1 MIIPHPHSHQDVRR
15 FDYPSQAEI
24 VGRVTGVA
32 MRIVAESLRREPAA
46 LYGRYLCRRFK
57 FSHSASA

>member
-15 FDYPSQAEI
+15 FDFPSQAEI

-32 MRIVAESLRREPAA
+32 MRIVGERKSDPTEAA
-46 LYGRYLCRRFK
+46 GGGAR
-57 FSHSASA
+57 

>member
-32 MRIVAESLRREPAA
+32 MRIVGEKVPESREPSS
-46 LYGRYLCRRFK
+46 GGSR
-57 FSHSASA
+57 

>member
-1 MIIPHPHSHQDVRR
+1 VDRGQLIVIPHPHSHQDVRR

-32 MRIVAESLRREPAA
+32 MRIVRKKQPDAGEQSP
-46 LYGRYLCRRFK
+46 G
-57 FSHSASA
+57 ASR

>member
-15 FDYPSQAEI
+15 FDFPSQAEI

-32 MRIVAESLRREPAA
+32 MRIVGEKVPDEGEHLTGGFR
-46 LYGRYLCRRFK
+46 
-57 FSHSASA
+57 